1 MTCLFR
7 GVWRSVEVEMFPAS
21 LLLLGE
27 EGAQFPLTCLV
38 GCVCRTVSLSAGAGP
53 TPAGLPDPAR
63 PGSAG
68 LPLFGIVECWPLLT
82 GGGGG
87 GGGGGGV
94 TAAKGGIKS

>member
-68 LPLFGIVECWPLLT
+68 LPLFIIARVGATAGWKR
-82 GGGGG
+82 GRRRR
-87 GGGGGGV
+87 GV
-94 TAAKGGIKS
+94 TAARGGLRPD